1 MQDDFPVQENE
12 NNRKRARKIYITV
25 LIAVSGF
32 CTALLI
38 IMIVSGRNGN
48 APDGQKN
55 SNDTEAYSY
64 TYAGENDEW
73 ATEYTIAGAGKWTK
87 TDDTLGYDGSYDTLL
102 TISFKG
108 DPTELSSIRHLIIS
122 YKLGLMGGSLDRTY
136 EEGRSMDSSYSEN
149 NHSDGMFPYS
159 EGNVYTCLLYTSPSP
174 RDGLLS
180 RMPSSA

>member
-25 LIAVSGF
+25 LIAVSVF

-73 ATEYTIAGAGKWTK
+73 ATEYTITGAGKWTK

-122 YKLGLMGGSLDRTY
+122 YKIGNQGGTIDETY
-136 EEGRSMDSSYSEN
+136 DEGRGAHSSYSESGGSN
-149 NHSDGMFPYS
+149 GAYLYS
-159 EGNVYTCLLYTSPSP
+159 EGDVITVIITL
-174 RDGLLS
+174 DGMEQTIELHEIK
-180 RMPSSA
+180 